1 MRALACAALVVAL
14 GVSTSADERRPDEKR
29 TIAVTGRGEVKAM
42 PDRVAIAFAVET
54 TASRASEAATDNAR
68 RSAAVAAALRSAVGA
83 DGTVTT
89 TRYSVEPRY
98 ESKAAAIAGYVAR
111 NEVQVESGAVD
122 RVGALVDAGIGA
134 GANRVG
140 SLAFTVSQRDD
151 RFRAALGKAAADAQ
165 AQADATARGLGVHL
179 KGVFSATVVGAPV
192 FEPRRVGFAA
202 MASEAAPPTP
212 IEPGETTISATVN
225 VTYEIE

>member
-1 MRALACAALVVAL
+1 MRSLACAALVVA
-14 GVSTSADERRPDEKR
+14 VVIPAAADERRPDEKR
-29 TIAVTGRGEVKAM
+29 TIAVTGHGEVKAV
-42 PDRVAIAFAVET
+42 PDRVAITFAVET
-54 TASRASEAATDNAR
+54 TAARASEAATENAR
-68 RSAAVAAALRSAVGA
+68 RSAAVATALRNAVGA

-98 ESKAAAIAGYVAR
+98 EPKGAAIAGYVAR

-151 RFRAALGKAAADAQ
+151 RFRDALGKAAADAH

-179 KGVFSATVVGAPV
+179 KGVVSATVVGAPV
-192 FEPRRVGFAA
+192 LEPRRVAFAA
-202 MASEAAPPTP
+202 MASEAAPTP
-212 IEPGETTISATVN
+212 IEPGETTVSATVN